1 MCSTTRVFH
10 PSVPI
15 DDPPDRT
22 RREYYSTTASHAW
35 CFVEYPYC
43 GIRAMRCP
51 RCVVRANA
59 HTLQRHGT
67 RLSNAFVSTNAFSL
81 RTNKRNTLMLT
92 RTQARRRSH
101 TPPPLRRTSA
111 IATVRFTPMGRRM
124 ARRMMMPTRDPKIY
138 YWFTSLHG
146 ETTHHFHT
154 SGGTFSVTGS
164 VVPEVEMVPHRSSL
178 ES

>member
-1 MCSTTRVFH
+1 
-10 PSVPI
+10 
-15 DDPPDRT
+15 
-22 RREYYSTTASHAW
+22 
-35 CFVEYPYC
+35 
-43 GIRAMRCP
+43 
-51 RCVVRANA
+51 
-59 HTLQRHGT
+59 
-67 RLSNAFVSTNAFSL
+67 
-81 RTNKRNTLMLT
+81 MLT